1 MLQLQIIGN
10 LVRDAEVKQIGTN
23 NYTAFTAA
31 VNVTKERAMFVNVL
45 KRNGEN
51 GSGLAQYL
59 TKGKKVFV
67 QGQMSVQA
75 YINKEQQATP
85 DVTLWADQIEMLGG
99 GENRE
104 GTQVL

>member
-1 MLQLQIIGN
+1 MVQLQIIGN

-31 VNVTKERAMFVNVL
+31 VNAGKERTIFVSVL
-45 KRNGEN
+45 KRVNET
-51 GSGLAQYL
+51 GSGIAKYL

-104 GTQVL
+104 GAQA

>member
-1 MLQLQIIGN
+1 MVQLQIIGN

-31 VNVTKERAMFVNVL
+31 VNVGKERTIFVNVL
-45 KRNGEN
+45 KRVNET
-51 GSGLAQYL
+51 GSSIAQYL

-75 YINKEQQATP
+75 YINKEQQAMP

-104 GTQVL
+104 GAQA